1 MPRPRPIVF
10 ACSGC
15 SFAGR
20 LAYDLAQ
27 EIDRRGLAEMSCLAG
42 LGAGFASFRRK
53 LPGRRAWI
61 IDGCPI
67 ECARGVFDR
76 NGDRA
81 DLHVRLRDLG
91 FSKNRA
97 PEQGVDLGALVE
109 RIAALAAANEPQTPA
124 RALEGVGAAP
134 ARATAPEHAAVGRD
148 PLEREVRIVSASRGG
163 HGDDPRR

>member
-1 MPRPRPIVF
+1 MPSPRPIVF

-27 EIDRRGLAEMSCLAG
+27 ELDRRGIAEMSCLAG
-42 LGAGFASFRRK
+42 LGAGLPTFRKK
-53 LPGRRAWI
+53 LEGRPVWI

-76 NGDRA
+76 NGDHA
-81 DLHVRLRDLG
+81 DRHLRLRDLG

-97 PEQGVDLGALVE
+97 PEGGVDMNALVRAVEPDAADDEDE
-109 RIAALAAANEPQTPA
+109 R
-124 RALEGVGAAP
+124 
-134 ARATAPEHAAVGRD
+134 
-148 PLEREVRIVSASRGG
+148 
-163 HGDDPRR
+163 